1 MKAPRFRIA
10 WIMVAVAVAAINFAA
25 VRELLDPRAVESCD
39 VFANRRPAD
48 GKRVDRRPPRSLCSA
63 PGSRPFVL
71 GFEVFG
77 VLSLSVFA
85 FLSFIF
91 GLSGPIIWYL
101 EFVFNSLN
109 AVFGVYP
116 APSTELFACSLML
129 VGPQLIFALIGGFLS
144 LRFKVTITRR

>member
-25 VRELLDPRAVESCD
+25 VRELLDPRAVEAAT
-39 VFANRRPAD
+39 FLLIGALPMANVLIVGLLIALQR
-48 GKRVDRRPPRSLCSA
+48 